1 MFFEN
6 MGFDKENIG
15 RILACCPEIF
25 ATSISKTLQS
35 KIEFLS
41 RIGVSKAYIPLVIR
55 KYPELLVS
63 DINKTLPQRY
73 CYDSS
78 HFFLSI
84 VL

>member
-15 RILACCPEIF
+15 RILARCPEIF

>member
-15 RILACCPEIF
+15 RILARCPEIF

-41 RIGVSKAYIPLVIR
+41 RIEVSKAYIPLVIR

-78 HFFLSI
+78 LFFLSI